1 MDDTTSAGRLGVQL
15 LDDGS
20 AAVMW
25 IESTNQRTRL
35 QVRIVTPGGTPAGAR
50 SAPVTI
56 AETEGS
62 RYPRLARY
70 HDELLFSWT
79 DTDKGSSQ
87 VRTARAAIAP

>member
-1 MDDTTSAGRLGVQL
+1 MQL
-15 LDDGS
+15 SDDGL
-20 AAVMW
+20 AAVTW
-25 IESTNQRTRL
+25 IESTNQHTRL
-35 QVRIVTPGGTPAGAR
+35 QMRIVAPGGTR

-62 RYPRLARY
+62 CYPRLARY

-87 VRTARAAIAP
+87 VRTASAKIAK

>member
-1 MDDTTSAGRLGVQL
+1 MDDATSAGRLGVQL

-25 IESTNQRTRL
+25 IESTNQHTRL
-35 QVRIVTPGGTPAGAR
+35 QVRIVTAGATPAGAR

-87 VRTARAAIAP
+87 VRTARAQIAP